1 MAGTMAE
8 TQVLKGTRLR
18 ETLFQVER
26 QQMTSLQAQIR
37 EMLVSAMLSG
47 QMPAGS
53 PIPSTRTMAKRLK
66 VSRNTVMLAY
76 QALAADGYLQSRE
89 RSGFYVSEDVRRG
102 ALERAAAAG
111 ERTESAGSTV
121 DWDKRLRV
129 APASQRNITKPANW
143 HEYPYPFIYGQADA
157 ALFPIAA
164 WRDCTRQAMNRKWM
178 DAWTSDRYND
188 DDPMLIEQIHQRI
201 LPRRG
206 IMADKEQILVT
217 LGAQNALYMVASLL
231 VKPQD
236 RVAVEDPGYPD
247 MRNIFAMKTKNVV
260 PVPVDGEGIPVDERL
275 DGCNLVFTT
284 PSHQFPTNVTM
295 SAERRRALL
304 AWAEDNDGLI
314 IEDDYEFETN
324 YLGEPTPALKS
335 RDREGRVI
343 YVGSLSKSLMPGL
356 RMGFIVAPR
365 RLTDELRALRRL
377 MFRHPPGNNQ
387 RVVALFLALG
397 HHDALINRLH
407 KAYQARWQTMG
418 SALEEHFPGW
428 AKWPGFGGTSFWVEG
443 PPQLDTNKLQVD
455 ALDDGVVIE
464 SGQVF
469 WANPQAEENGRTNY
483 FRLGFSSIPEE
494 RIAPG
499 LERLREL
506 TDRQLRR

>member
-1 MAGTMAE
+1 
-8 TQVLKGTRLR
+8 
-18 ETLFQVER
+18 
-26 QQMTSLQAQIR
+26 MTSLQAQIR

-47 QMPAGS
+47 QMPSGS

-89 RSGFYVSEDVRRG
+89 RSGFYVSDDVRRG
-102 ALERAAAAG
+102 ALERTTAAR
-111 ERTESAGSTV
+111 ERTENTASTV
-121 DWDKRLRV
+121 NWEKRLRV
-129 APASQRNITKPANW
+129 TPANQRNITKPPNW

-178 DAWTSDRYND
+178 DAWTSDRYNE

-206 IMADKEQILVT
+206 IMASRDQILVT

-231 VKPQD
+231 VKPQSK
-236 RVAVEDPGYPD
+236 VAVEDPGYPD
-247 MRNIFAMKTKNVV
+247 MRNIFAMKTKNIVH
-260 PVPVDGEGIPVDERL
+260 VPVDGEGICTGKHL
-275 DGCNLVFTT
+275 DGCDLAFTT

-295 SAERRRALL
+295 SAERRQELL
-304 AWAEDNDGLI
+304 AWAEETDALI

-324 YLGEPTPALKS
+324 YRGEPTPALKS

-343 YVGSLSKSLMPGL
+343 YIGSLSKSLMPGL

-365 RLTDELRALRRL
+365 RLIDELRALRRL

-407 KAYQARWQTMG
+407 KAYQTRWQTMG
-418 SALEEHFPGW
+418 SALERYFPGW

-443 PPQLDTNKLQVD
+443 PTELDTAKLQVA
-455 ALDDGVVIE
+455 ALEDGIIIE
-464 SGQVF
+464 PGQVF
-469 WANPQAEENGRTNY
+469 WANPQEVENGRTNY
-483 FRLGFSSIPEE
+483 FRLGFSSIPED

-506 TDRQLRR
+506 TDRQLGK